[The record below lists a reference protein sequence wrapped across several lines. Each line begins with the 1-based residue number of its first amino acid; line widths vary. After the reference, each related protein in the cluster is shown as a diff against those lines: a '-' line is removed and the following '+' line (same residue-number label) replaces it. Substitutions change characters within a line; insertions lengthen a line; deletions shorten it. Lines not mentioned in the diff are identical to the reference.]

1 MEHVSIMKI
10 IVEQI
15 KHDTISQ
22 RVNAT
27 LFKSVYNHYKGANEH
42 TVNMKT

>member
-1 MEHVSIMKI
+1 MTRHWGCVVEHVSIMKI

-22 RVNAT
+22 RVNA
-27 LFKSVYNHYKGANEH
+27 LVWDP
-42 TVNMKT
+42 V

>member
-1 MEHVSIMKI
+1 VEHVSIMKI

-22 RVNAT
+22 RVNA
-27 LFKSVYNHYKGANEH
+27 LV
-42 TVNMKT
+42 